1 MFQNRIGKVRLVSL
15 MLALVMAFLMPMT
28 MAANPSDQPLSL
40 VESPS
45 TDSALAH
52 MATAGGSEALPAT
65 ELPEESTIFGG
76 AEMDSESVEEFTP
89 PSEPETA
96 EEPFDPAA
104 GTGTEPVRLPEEQP
118 GILEESTAESP
129 SITPMGLS
137 AEFWI
142 ENMSGNR
149 VYEMVLRPG
158 QSIRLGL
165 HNWMTFALSSNAT
178 WRVSP
183 GSGRGT
189 LSNSTGAECTY
200 TAGSVT
206 GTATVTAT
214 LKDGTSNS
222 IKIYITKTLDIIRPD
237 TNADVPYEHIYVG
250 ASKQLRGNT
259 VENREYNT
267 DLKAYWTTGGH
278 DDLLRRA
285 WDSSQKC
292 WTTQT
297 ITGLKPGTFTLA
309 LKATT
314 QNDVQAQIPVTV
326 IQPLSPNRLGFVT
339 SAQKLR
345 MASPTS
351 LSSVN
356 VYRGAAVTIKGQ
368 VGNYWYVMF
377 GSSWG
382 FLPKSAVNDYPYGT
396 YSGIESEYYSF
407 NRDKYLQVTSF
418 KDGNSEKPTCY
429 KESISSFLRNYNDAE
444 HKAKYQ
450 EVANQ
455 TDLPMML
462 IAAIHH
468 REYGGD
474 LEYSIKNGSKI
485 GKKNFVADAVKTIKS
500 GGRWKAF
507 HTAIGMGKG
516 TRNLLA
522 MLQYAELWNGT
533 GCANAGRV
541 NAYLYS
547 GTNIYTKGKYLDS
560 GWSPNFEDRQA
571 GVLTVL
577 SQVY

>member
-1 MFQNRIGKVRLVSL
+1 MFKSKISKVRLISVF
-15 MLALVMAFLMPMT
+15 LALVIAFLTPMT
-28 MAANPSDQPLSL
+28 ILAVKTQDQTPVLLEEAVSSSKPISGSTASVKEASDTDPAQESTLPEAAETAG
-40 VESPS
+40 ESPEPG
-45 TDSALAH
+45 TAL
-52 MATAGGSEALPAT
+52 
-65 ELPEESTIFGG
+65 
-76 AEMDSESVEEFTP
+76 EMEPS
-89 PSEPETA
+89 SEPEA
-96 EEPFDPAA
+96 EL
-104 GTGTEPVRLPEEQP
+104 TGSY
-118 GILEESTAESP
+118 GGESTGNP
-129 SITPMGLS
+129 SISPMGLS

-142 ENMSGNR
+142 ENTSGNR
-149 VYEMVLRPG
+149 VYEAVLRPG
-158 QSIRLGL
+158 QSIKLGL

-178 WRVSP
+178 WKVSP

-250 ASKQLRGNT
+250 AAKQLRGNT

-278 DDLLRRA
+278 DDLVRRA

-345 MASPTS
+345 IASPTS
-351 LSSVN
+351 LSATS

-368 VGNYWYVMF
+368 VGNYWYVTF
-377 GSSWG
+377 GSAWG
-382 FLPKSAVNDYPYGT
+382 FLPKSVVNDYPYGT
-396 YSGIESEYYSF
+396 YSGVESKYYF
-407 NRDKYLQVTSF
+407 MNRDKYLKVTSF
-418 KDGNSEKPTCY
+418 KNGNSKYPTCY
-429 KESISSFLRNYNDAE
+429 KDNIADFLRNYNDAE
-444 HKAKYQ
+444 HKEKYQ
-450 EVANQ
+450 AIADQ
-455 TDLPMML
+455 TDLPLML

-468 REYGGD
+468 REYGGN
-474 LEYSIKNGSKI
+474 LNYSMTNGSEI
-485 GKKNFVADAVKTIKS
+485 GKASFVADAVKTIKS
-500 GGRWKAF
+500 SGRWKAF
-507 HTAIGMGKG
+507 HNAIGMGKG

-533 GCANAGRV
+533 GCADNGRI

-547 GTNIYTKGKYLDS
+547 GTNIYTKGKYLNS

-571 GVLTVL
+571 GVLCLL

>member
-1 MFQNRIGKVRLVSL
+1 MFKSKISKVRLISVF
-15 MLALVMAFLMPMT
+15 LALVIAFLTPMT
-28 MAANPSDQPLSL
+28 ILAVKTQDQTPVLLEEAVSSSKP
-40 VESPS
+40 VS
-45 TDSALAH
+45 
-52 MATAGGSEALPAT
+52 GSIA
-65 ELPEESTIFGG
+65 
-76 AEMDSESVEEFTP
+76 SVEEASDTDP
-89 PSEPETA
+89 AQESTLPEAAETAGESPEPGTALEMEPSSEPEVELT
-96 EEPFDPAA
+96 DSY
-104 GTGTEPVRLPEEQP
+104 GG
-118 GILEESTAESP
+118 ESTGNP
-129 SITPMGLS
+129 SIAPMGLS

-142 ENMSGNR
+142 ENTSGNR
-149 VYEMVLRPG
+149 VYEAVLRPG
-158 QSIRLGL
+158 QSIKLGL

-178 WRVSP
+178 WKVSP

-250 ASKQLRGNT
+250 AAKQLRGNT

-278 DDLLRRA
+278 DDLVRRA

-345 MASPTS
+345 IASPTS
-351 LSSVN
+351 LSATS

-368 VGNYWYVMF
+368 VGNYWYVTF
-377 GSSWG
+377 GSAWG
-382 FLPKSAVNDYPYGT
+382 FLPKSVVNDYPYGT
-396 YSGIESEYYSF
+396 YSGPSSGYYF
-407 NRDKYLQVTSF
+407 KNRDKYLKVTSF
-418 KDGNSEKPTCY
+418 KKGNSKYPSCYQAAISDFLEK
-429 KESISSFLRNYNDAE
+429 YNDAE
-444 HKAKYQ
+444 RRAKYQ
-450 EVANQ
+450 SIADQ
-455 TDLPMML
+455 TDLPVIL
-462 IAAIHH
+462 IAAIHY
-468 REYGGD
+468 RERGGN
-474 LEYSIKNGSKI
+474 LAYSLRNGSKI
-485 GKKNFVADAVKTIKS
+485 GKENFVSDAVKTIKS
-500 GGRWKAF
+500 GQWRDF
-507 HTAIGMGKG
+507 QNAIGMGKG

-522 MLQYAELWNGT
+522 MLQFAELWNGT
-533 GCANAGRV
+533 GCADKGRI
-541 NAYLYS
+541 NPYLYA
-547 GTNIYTKGKYLDS
+547 GTNIYTAGKYVAD
-560 GWSPNFEDRQA
+560 GKWSSTEEDQQA
-571 GVLTVL
+571 GVLYLLT
-577 SQVY
+577 QIY

>member
-1 MFQNRIGKVRLVSL
+1 MFKSKISKVRLISVF
-15 MLALVMAFLMPMT
+15 LALVIAFLTPMT
-28 MAANPSDQPLSL
+28 ILAVKTQDQTPVLLEEAVSSSKP
-40 VESPS
+40 VS
-45 TDSALAH
+45 
-52 MATAGGSEALPAT
+52 GSIA
-65 ELPEESTIFGG
+65 
-76 AEMDSESVEEFTP
+76 SVEEASDTDP
-89 PSEPETA
+89 AQESTLPEAAETAGESPEPGTALEMEPSSEPEA
-96 EEPFDPAA
+96 EL
-104 GTGTEPVRLPEEQP
+104 TGSY
-118 GILEESTAESP
+118 GGESTGNP
-129 SITPMGLS
+129 SISPMGLS

-142 ENMSGNR
+142 TNANGDR

-158 QSIRLGL
+158 QSIKLGL
-165 HNWMTFALSSNAT
+165 HNWMTFALSKNAT
-178 WRVSP
+178 WKVSP

-214 LKDGTSNS
+214 LNDGTSNS

-259 VENREYNT
+259 VENREYNS
-267 DLKAYWTTGGH
+267 DLLAYWTTGGH
-278 DDLLRRA
+278 DDLVRRA

-345 MASPTS
+345 IASPTS
-351 LSSVN
+351 LSATS

-368 VGNYWYVMF
+368 VGNYWYVTF
-377 GSSWG
+377 GSAWG
-382 FLPKSAVNDYPYGT
+382 FLPKSVVNDYPYGT
-396 YSGIESEYYSF
+396 YSGVESKYYF
-407 NRDKYLQVTSF
+407 MNRDKYLKVTSF
-418 KDGNSEKPTCY
+418 KNGNSKYPTCY
-429 KESISSFLRNYNDAE
+429 KDNIADFLRNYNDAE
-444 HKAKYQ
+444 HKEKYQ
-450 EVANQ
+450 AIADQ
-455 TDLPMML
+455 TDLPLML

-468 REYGGD
+468 REYGGN
-474 LEYSIKNGSKI
+474 LNYSMTNGSEI
-485 GKKNFVADAVKTIKS
+485 GKANFVADAVKTIKS
-500 GGRWKAF
+500 SGRWKAF
-507 HTAIGMGKG
+507 HNAIGMGKG

-533 GCANAGRV
+533 GCADNGRI

-547 GTNIYTKGKYLDS
+547 GTNIYTKGKYLNS

-571 GVLTVL
+571 GVLCLL

>member
-1 MFQNRIGKVRLVSL
+1 MMSRNTISKVRILSL
-15 MLALVMAFLMPMT
+15 ILALAMIFLTPMT
-28 MAANPSDQPLSL
+28 MAANPQDPPPAPLEAVSD
-40 VESPS
+40 
-45 TDSALAH
+45 ALEPEHA
-52 MATAGGSEALPAT
+52 AGEPEALPAK
-65 ELPEESTIFGG
+65 ELSEESTFLGEEETSSEP
-76 AEMDSESVEEFTP
+76 AESFTL

-96 EEPFDPAA
+96 GETADPAA
-104 GTGTEPVRLPEEQP
+104 GIETETAWEAVEEQP
-118 GILEESTAESP
+118 GVWEEETTEAP
-129 SITPMGLS
+129 SIAPMGLS
-137 AEFWI
+137 PEFWI
-142 ENMSGNR
+142 ENTSGSR
-149 VYEMVLRPG
+149 VYEAVLRPG
-158 QSIRLGL
+158 QSIKLGL
-165 HNWMTFALSSNAT
+165 HNWMTFALSSHAT
-178 WRVSP
+178 WKVSP

-189 LSNSTGAECTY
+189 LSTSTGAECTY

-237 TNADVPYEHIYVG
+237 TNVDVPYEHIYVG
-250 ASKQLRGNT
+250 AAKQLRGNT

-278 DDLLRRA
+278 DDLVRRA

-345 MASPTS
+345 IASPTS
-351 LSSVN
+351 LSATS

-368 VGNYWYVMF
+368 VGNYWYVTF
-377 GSSWG
+377 GSAWG
-382 FLPKSAVNDYPYGT
+382 FLPKSVVNDYPYGT
-396 YSGIESEYYSF
+396 YSGPENEYYFF

-418 KDGNSEKPTCY
+418 KNGNSKKPNCY
-429 KESISSFLRNYNDAE
+429 KDNISAFLKNYNDAE
-444 HKAKYQ
+444 HKEKYQ
-450 EVANQ
+450 DIANQ
-455 TDLPMML
+455 TNLPVML

-474 LEYSIKNGSKI
+474 LNYSMTDGSEI
-485 GKKNFVADAVKTIKS
+485 GKSNFVADAVKTIKS
-500 GGRWKAF
+500 GQWRDF
-507 HTAIGMGKG
+507 QNAIGMGKG

-522 MLQYAELWNGT
+522 MLQFAELWNGK
-533 GCANAGRV
+533 GYANAGRV
-541 NAYLYS
+541 SAYLYA
-547 GTNIYTKGKYLDS
+547 GTNIYTKGKYLNS
-560 GWSPNFEDRQA
+560 GWSPNFEDSQA
-571 GVLTVL
+571 GVLCLL